1 MTYRNK
7 LLLKR
12 ILIILGVL
20 LAVLLLFAILGFT
33 YLGRYVV
40 YTEDGAYF
48 SFHAQ
53 TPAES
58 ATVNAV
64 TVPNPIE
71 LVIGESIS
79 AGEAMADGEVSISD
93 RDVRGMLVDYN
104 TLSEGTTLFDLDL
117 SAESCNTLALEMR
130 AEGSDLLSTPAVL
143 SLIQRAKAQDVR
155 LIAMISCLDDSTY
168 ALEHQ
173 ETALKISGGALW
185 MNSDGNYWLDP
196 AQDAVIAY
204 LADIIHQLSEMGFD
218 EVILNQFSFPYS
230 DSIVYDTGDST
241 RDELLVRA
249 YNDLVDA
256 TIQDCDLGLLV
267 SEPSEGHQALD
278 AADRLYVYF
287 SEGSQVKEYAERHP
301 DHYLVFVTDSHD
313 TRFDS
318 YGKLSTEHELDL
330 APIQAEDDGADNE
343 NTPESDE
350 TDNITVDE

>member
-1 MTYRNK
+1 
-7 LLLKR
+7 
-12 ILIILGVL
+12 
-20 LAVLLLFAILGFT
+20 
-33 YLGRYVV
+33 
-40 YTEDGAYF
+40 
-48 SFHAQ
+48 
-53 TPAES
+53 
-58 ATVNAV
+58 
-64 TVPNPIE
+64 
-71 LVIGESIS
+71 
-79 AGEAMADGEVSISD
+79 
-93 RDVRGMLVDYN
+93 
-104 TLSEGTTLFDLDL
+104 
-117 SAESCNTLALEMR
+117 
-130 AEGSDLLSTPAVL
+130 
-143 SLIQRAKAQDVR
+143 
-155 LIAMISCLDDSTY
+155 
-168 ALEHQ
+168 
-173 ETALKISGGALW
+173 

-343 NTPESDE
+343 NTPEADE